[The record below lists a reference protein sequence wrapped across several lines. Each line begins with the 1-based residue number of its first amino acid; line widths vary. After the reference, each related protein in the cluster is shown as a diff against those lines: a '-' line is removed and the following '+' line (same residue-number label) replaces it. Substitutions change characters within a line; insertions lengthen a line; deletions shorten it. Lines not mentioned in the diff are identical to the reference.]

1 MKGITV
7 LSSKLTVNYHQEP
20 DSLDTEDQLL
30 ELTTEDAGGGMYYV
44 LKTERWAFE
53 DPEELMEILK
63 DFVKRVKSE

>member
-20 DSLDTEDQLL
+20 DALDTEDQLI

-44 LKTERWAFE
+44 LKTERWAFN
-53 DPEELMEILK
+53 DPDELMEILK
-63 DFVKRVKSE
+63 DFVKRANL

>member
-7 LSSKLTVNYHQEP
+7 LYSKLTVNYHQEP
-20 DSLDTEDQLL
+20 DALDTEDQLL
-30 ELTTEDAGGGMYYV
+30 ELTTEDAGGGTYYV

-63 DFVKRVKSE
+63 DFDKRVKS

>member
-7 LSSKLTVNYHQEP
+7 LSSKLTVNYHQDP
-20 DSLDTEDQLL
+20 DPLDTEDQLL

-63 DFVKRVKSE
+63 DFVKRVKL